1 MKQYT
6 KKELWQ
12 GFFTVLKNQLTA
24 LLLALGAFYALGAGW
39 TEYNAPDGQEDILV
53 MQIRPNAEGSA
64 YALLEKHK
72 NCYPF
77 DIKKRFEKAVL
88 IGTIMRWN
96 PNDAYFYTED
106 WDLTVKAVEQ
116 AVQGIDRN
124 IDGVAAFCYRFEKG
138 LAEDA
143 PYSINI

>member
-1 MKQYT
+1 M
-6 KKELWQ
+6 
-12 GFFTVLKNQLTA
+12 GFFNVLKMQITA
-24 LLLALGAFYALGAGW
+24 LLLALGSFYALAADW
-39 TEYNAPDGQEDILV
+39 TEYNVPKGEEERIA
-53 MQIRPNAEGSA
+53 MYHRPNAEGSA
-64 YALLEKHK
+64 YDLLEKHK

-77 DIKKRFEKAVL
+77 DIKKKFKKAVL

-96 PNDAYFYTED
+96 PNDAYFYTEN
-106 WDLTVKAVEQ
+106 WKLTVKAVEQ

-138 LAEDA
+138 KVEDA